1 MNRVKDPISFITNS
15 LDKHLKIWSMTGD
28 CWADLN
34 LSKFEDTVWKFPFD
48 WVGQKLKDIELVFD
62 ALKLIEKESLTESEK
77 ERVKARFLVN
87 KFFNEN

>member
-1 MNRVKDPISFITNS
+1 MS
-15 LDKHLKIWSMTGD
+15 GE

-62 ALKLIEKESLTESEK
+62 ALKLIEKESLSE
-77 ERVKARFLVN
+77 
-87 KFFNEN
+87 